1 MNLFT
6 KFFCICS
13 GANLKVLSECPTEHS
28 KYAGIGGT
36 IFFTACLAAISGAYA
51 VQTITPSIYL
61 SLGFGLFWG
70 TMIFNLDRYIVS
82 SMRKRGSMGKELV
95 YAIPRFLL
103 AVLISFVITKPLEI
117 ALFKNQISYQI
128 ERDNDLRD
136 KQHIR
141 SKLGKYGSDTLRFRK
156 EQLQLKRTQLKEAIY
171 NAPAT
176 FNYVELSRKTEAARN
191 KLQEV
196 ERKNNILIEEK
207 NTRIKDLWKE
217 YAKTDDSN
225 QAGSYAS
232 LTYTGNRIKNK
243 LTQEVA
249 VLKREITA
257 KQKELKAL
265 EEKADVEKGFF
276 QELTQ
281 RELED
286 VEASLKLVDE
296 EIQKAASLATA
307 ELSDSGYTTKNYG
320 AGILAELE
328 ALENLK
334 ASSTVWWASWFLVIL
349 FIVLETAPIF
359 AKLMS
364 DRGLYD
370 EILERYE
377 YEVLVQEKQ
386 RIAEIN
392 KKYSITEEPALAAEA
407 LKQTTEI
414 QQHTENLQQT
424 TKASQEAVE
433 KIKAL
438 EVNKQ
443 SGAPVQQSTEQ
454 ISAPKAAEI
463 SAHKEEMKPGIILVE
478 DQPEAQA
485 IIMVRES
492 LPEIPA
498 TAAVEDL
505 YRAEIENQFPETEEE
520 NPVNYSFSVNTGY
533 SFVTPSEA
541 EEENFEII
549 EDTISASPAAAA
561 LMADGFVGKLWI
573 NKDPDVQESYFFTTN
588 KRKVNKLNYS
598 LDGSKYEGRW
608 EYVNNHH
615 LVRVELNGQ
624 SRLFQVTEITNSL
637 LRLHETG
644 QNGKTSYYNCED

>member
-36 IFFTACLAAISGAYA
+36 IFFTACLAAISGTYA
-51 VQTITPSIYL
+51 VQTISPSTYL
-61 SLGFGLFWG
+61 SVSFGLFWG
-70 TMIFNLDRYIVS
+70 IMIFNLDRYIVS
-82 SMRKRGSMGKELV
+82 SMRKRGSLGKELV

-117 ALFKNQISYQI
+117 ALFKNQINYQI

-136 KQHIR
+136 KQNIR
-141 SKLGKYGSDTLRFRK
+141 SKLGKYGSDTLRSRQ

-171 NAPAT
+171 NAPTT
-176 FNYVELSRKTEAARN
+176 FNYAELSRKVEAARN
-191 KLQEV
+191 ELQEV
-196 ERKNNILIEEK
+196 EKENNVLIEEK
-207 NTRIKDLWKE
+207 NARIKDLWKV

-225 QAGSYAS
+225 QAGSYAT

-243 LTQEVA
+243 LTQEIA
-249 VLKREITA
+249 VLKREISA
-257 KQKELKAL
+257 RQKELKAI
-265 EEKADVEKGFF
+265 EAKADVEKGLF
-276 QELTQ
+276 QELNQ

-307 ELSDSGYTTKNYG
+307 ELSDGGYTTKNYG

-334 ASSTVWWASWFLVIL
+334 ANSNTVWWASWFLVIL

-359 AKLMS
+359 TKLMS

-377 YEVLVQEKQ
+377 YEVLIQEKQ

-392 KKYSITEEPALAAEA
+392 KKYNITEEPALAAEA
-407 LKQTTEI
+407 AKQATEI
-414 QQHTENLQQT
+414 QQHIKSLQQT
-424 TKASQEAVE
+424 TQASKEAVE
-433 KIKAL
+433 KIKAA
-438 EVNKQ
+438 EDK
-443 SGAPVQQSTEQ
+443 PV
-454 ISAPKAAEI
+454 AAE
-463 SAHKEEMKPGIILVE
+463 AP
-478 DQPEAQA
+478 AA
-485 IIMVRES
+485 IAVVRES
-492 LPEIPA
+492 LPETPPV
-498 TAAVEDL
+498 TAVVEDL
-505 YRAEIENQFPETEEE
+505 YGIENEAPEEE
-520 NPVNYSFSVNTGY
+520 SPVNYSFSVNTGY
-533 SFVTPSEA
+533 SFVTPSEVEEA
-541 EEENFEII
+541 ESFEII
-549 EDTISASPAAAA
+549 EDTISTPSAAAA
-561 LMADGFVGKLWI
+561 PLADGFVGKLWI
-573 NKDPDVQESYFFTTN
+573 NKDPDVQESYFFTAS
-588 KRKVNKLNYS
+588 KRKVNKLSYS

-644 QNGKTSYYNCED
+644 QNGRTSYYTSQD